1 MADGDIPWAVG
12 SAWAPCIAEKDGK
25 YYYYFCGKR
34 VDGKSCIG
42 AAVSDYP
49 EGPFVPAAEPMI
61 TMEMMET
68 YQIQMSQTIDP
79 SIYQENGETYLL
91 FGNGYAAIAK
101 LTPDM
106 MHIVPETMKN
116 LEGLYDFREAVTVLK
131 RDEIYHFTWSC
142 DDTGSENYHV
152 NYGTSDSL
160 YGPVRFE
167 KTILQK
173 DVQKGVLGTGHH
185 SICKVPGKDA
195 YWIAYHR
202 FGTPLAQY
210 PEGKGFHRETCVAP
224 LEFDEAGKMMEVI
237 V

>member
-1 MADGDIPWAVG
+1 MADGDVPWAVG

-49 EGPFVPAAEPMI
+49 EGTFVPAAEPMI

-106 MHIVPETMKN
+106 MHIVGDDEN

-152 NYGTSDSL
+152 TMERPIPCTD
-160 YGPVRFE
+160 
-167 KTILQK
+167 
-173 DVQKGVLGTGHH
+173 
-185 SICKVPGKDA
+185 
-195 YWIAYHR
+195 R
-202 FGTPLAQY
+202 FGLKRRFFRKMCKKVFLERVITASVRCLEKMHTGLLTIVLAHRLRSIRRERDSTGKPAWPRWSLTK
-210 PEGKGFHRETCVAP
+210 PEK
-224 LEFDEAGKMMEVI
+224 
-237 V
+237 

>member
-1 MADGDIPWAVG
+1 
-12 SAWAPCIAEKDGK
+12 
-25 YYYYFCGKR
+25 
-34 VDGKSCIG
+34 
-42 AAVSDYP
+42 
-49 EGPFVPAAEPMI
+49 
-61 TMEMMET
+61 MMET

-173 DVQKGVLGTGHH
+173 DVQKVFLERVITASVRCLEKMHTGLLTIVLAHRLRSIRRERDSTGKPAWPRW
-185 SICKVPGKDA
+185 SLTKPENDGSDCLGLRRKIYERKNRTR
-195 YWIAYHR
+195 IAAV
-202 FGTPLAQY
+202 F
-210 PEGKGFHRETCVAP
+210 F
-224 LEFDEAGKMMEVI
+224 
-237 V
+237 

>member
-1 MADGDIPWAVG
+1 MPGRRALQK
-12 SAWAPCIAEKDGK
+12 KDGK

-106 MHIVPETMKN
+106 MHIVP
-116 LEGLYDFREAVTVLK
+116 GD
-131 RDEIYHFTWSC
+131 DEKIWKDCTIS
-142 DDTGSENYHV
+142 
-152 NYGTSDSL
+152 
-160 YGPVRFE
+160 VRR
-167 KTILQK
+167 L
-173 DVQKGVLGTGHH
+173 
-185 SICKVPGKDA
+185 
-195 YWIAYHR
+195 R
-202 FGTPLAQY
+202 F
-210 PEGKGFHRETCVAP
+210 
-224 LEFDEAGKMMEVI
+224 
-237 V
+237 

>member
-1 MADGDIPWAVG
+1 M
-12 SAWAPCIAEKDGK
+12 
-25 YYYYFCGKR
+25 
-34 VDGKSCIG
+34 
-42 AAVSDYP
+42 
-49 EGPFVPAAEPMI
+49 PAAEPMI

-142 DDTGSENYHV
+142 DDTGM
-152 NYGTSDSL
+152 
-160 YGPVRFE
+160 
-167 KTILQK
+167 KI
-173 DVQKGVLGTGHH
+173 
-185 SICKVPGKDA
+185 I
-195 YWIAYHR
+195 
-202 FGTPLAQY
+202 
-210 PEGKGFHRETCVAP
+210 
-224 LEFDEAGKMMEVI
+224 M
-237 V
+237 